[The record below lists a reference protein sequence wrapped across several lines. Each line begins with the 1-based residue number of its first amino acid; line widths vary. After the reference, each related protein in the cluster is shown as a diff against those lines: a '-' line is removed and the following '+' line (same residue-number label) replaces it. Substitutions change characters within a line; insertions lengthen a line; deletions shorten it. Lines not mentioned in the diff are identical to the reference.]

1 MNIDI
6 NCDNAEKVKSGIK
19 KALMIVGFTI
29 LGAGLIILMGF
40 VVMWLWNW
48 LMPMIF
54 NLTTLTYWQA
64 AGVFILAKIIFGGF
78 GGDSSN
84 NSNSKHKP
92 KNKIK
97 KEFSKEF
104 DKEFEK
110 LNKSDKEYDKLYEK
124 WWEEKGEK
132 SFKDYMKDDNSES
145 L

>member
-6 NCDNAEKVKSGIK
+6 NCDNAEKAKSGIK
-19 KALMIVGFTI
+19 KALMIFGFTI
-29 LGAGLIILMGF
+29 LGASLIILMGF
-40 VVMWLWNW
+40 VIMWLWNW
-48 LMPMIF
+48 LMPLIF

-84 NSNSKHKP
+84 NSNSKHRP

-104 DKEFEK
+104 DKEFDK
-110 LNKSDKEYDKLYEK
+110 QNKSDKDYDELYEK